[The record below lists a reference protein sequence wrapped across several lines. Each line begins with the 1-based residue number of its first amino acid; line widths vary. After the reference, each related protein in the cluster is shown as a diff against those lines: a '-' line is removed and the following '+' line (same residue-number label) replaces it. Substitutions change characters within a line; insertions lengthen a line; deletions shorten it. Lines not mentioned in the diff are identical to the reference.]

1 MDNKALVY
9 LAENPILETERLLLR
24 PMTMDDLLDYH
35 EYTSDGE
42 LLKYDYPEHQSI
54 EESRESL
61 VLYNLSA
68 PLGRYGIELKSEGKL
83 IGNISL
89 RIDTE
94 QETAEIGFTVNADYH
109 RKGYATEA
117 ALALKELA
125 QNMPGVKI
133 FLAHTTKP
141 NLASQGVLEKIG
153 MTLMWEKE
161 GLSLRREPTIRLRYE
176 SQLKNDA
183 KKA

>member
-1 MDNKALVY
+1 M
-9 LAENPILETERLLLR
+9 
-24 PMTMDDLLDYH
+24 
-35 EYTSDGE
+35 
-42 LLKYDYPEHQSI
+42 
-54 EESRESL
+54 
-61 VLYNLSA
+61 
-68 PLGRYGIELKSEGKL
+68 GRYGIELKSEGKL

-94 QETAEIGFTVNADYH
+94 QETAEIGYTVNADYH

>member
-1 MDNKALVY
+1 MDNRALVY

-94 QETAEIGFTVNADYH
+94 QETAEIGYTVMLTITE
-109 RKGYATEA
+109 KAT
-117 ALALKELA
+117 
-125 QNMPGVKI
+125 
-133 FLAHTTKP
+133 
-141 NLASQGVLEKIG
+141 
-153 MTLMWEKE
+153 
-161 GLSLRREPTIRLRYE
+161 
-176 SQLKNDA
+176 QLKQP
-183 KKA
+183 